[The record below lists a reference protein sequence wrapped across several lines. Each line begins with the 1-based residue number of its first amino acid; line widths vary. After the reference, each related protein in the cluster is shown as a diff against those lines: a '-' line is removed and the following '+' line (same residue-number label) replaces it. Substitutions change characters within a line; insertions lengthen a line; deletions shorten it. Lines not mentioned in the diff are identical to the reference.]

1 LIHEV
6 LRSRDA
12 RLASFHEVLE
22 SRRAW
27 IRSRR
32 PPINAR
38 RAQIKARRPPITA
51 RDGGLAFIHEVLQW
65 RHGRLAL
72 VREVLRGR
80 GERLALIHEALEASR
95 PRIKARRGRIEG
107 RPYGSKVLLPS
118 YAPLVR
124 TTKISIA
131 IEKEHLRL
139 ARKAAI
145 SEGLSLSGYIA
156 RALGSRLEDQRRIDA
171 ARELQASW
179 GPESLPTPGDRERF
193 LTRMSRGRR
202 KRRARAA

>member
-1 LIHEV
+1 MTVE
-6 LRSRDA
+6 RGADEASAPMDQGETRADQGEACTRDGLEWSDVG
-12 RLASFHEVLE
+12 LAS
-22 SRRAW
+22 
-27 IRSRR
+27 IRS
-32 PPINAR
+32 
-38 RAQIKARRPPITA
+38 
-51 RDGGLAFIHEVLQW
+51 GLQW
-65 RHGRLAL
+65 T
-72 VREVLRGR
+72 
-80 GERLALIHEALEASR
+80 GERLALILEGLEASR
-95 PRIKARRGRIEG
+95 PWIEARRARIEG
-107 RPYGSKVLLPS
+107 TPYGSKFLLPS
-118 YAPLVR
+118 YALLVR

-131 IEKEHLRL
+131 IDKEHLRL

>member
-1 LIHEV
+1 MDQVEAATHQRGAGTDQGEAGTHHGEGWGPRLHPRGSPVEAWAPR
-6 LRSRDA
+6 LDA
-12 RLASFHEVLE
+12 RGSPPERRTPRLDHE
-22 SRRAW
+22 
-27 IRSRR
+27 
-32 PPINAR
+32 
-38 RAQIKARRPPITA
+38 
-51 RDGGLAFIHEVLQW
+51 G
-65 RHGRLAL
+65 
-72 VREVLRGR
+72 
-80 GERLALIHEALEASR
+80 LEASR

-107 RPYGSKVLLPS
+107 RPYGSKFLLPS

-131 IEKEHLRL
+131 IDKEHLRL

-156 RALGSRLEDQRRIDA
+156 RALSSRLEDQRRIDA